1 MKQFVEKF
9 LMDTVVRLS
18 HNKYISAIKEGVI
31 SVIGITIVGSFFL
44 LIAYPP
50 VPNSWFETVGLFK
63 WIAANRDIILMP
75 FQATM
80 SIISI
85 FVIIGTAYH
94 LSRNLELPTIP
105 IILIS
110 LIAFFMTLDWTKA
123 FESVSFSTVV
133 VTNENQSALMEL
145 LKLDSL
151 PNIGDTLSI
160 TSNPLSSLGMI
171 IPMDNMGSKGMF
183 VGFLCVIVVCLVFN
197 FFKKKNLT
205 IKMPDGVP
213 EGVIR
218 SFEALIPLLVIVSLF
233 ELLHLIPALFPN
245 QFPSGII
252 DLHVILQKLFFWLP
266 IIINSL
272 PGALIMVFFI
282 CLLWSLGIH
291 GSSIVEAF
299 TMPILLQLFEA
310 NAQAYISGE
319 AIPYILTNQFYYA
332 FVWIGGGGGTLG
344 LVILMAFVARSKY
357 MKVLGKSSLAPCLF
371 NINEPIVFGT
381 PIVLNPYLIVPYIAG
396 PMVCVIT
403 SYIATK
409 LGLVAQTVA
418 VVPWTFP
425 APLYAYFAT
434 GGDWK
439 SIILV
444 LINLA
449 ILTAIYFPFLIA
461 YDKKLLLEET
471 EENGEN
477 SETK

>member
-1 MKQFVEKF
+1 MNKF
-9 LMDTVVRLS
+9 IENVLLNSVVKLS
-18 HNKYISAIKEGVI
+18 NNKYISAIKEGVI
-31 SVIGITIVGSFFL
+31 SVISITIVGSFFL

-50 VPNSWFETVGLFK
+50 VPSSWFETVGLFK
-63 WIAANRDIILMP
+63 WIALNRDIILMP

-105 IILIS
+105 TILIS

-123 FESVSFSTVV
+123 LEAVSFSQVV
-133 VTNENQSALMEL
+133 VTEENQIALMEL

-151 PNIGDTLSI
+151 PNIGETFNVS
-160 TSNPLSSLGMI
+160 SAPLKSLDLI

-183 VGFLCVIVVCLVFN
+183 VGFLCVIVVCFIFN

-233 ELLHLIPALFPN
+233 ELLHLIPALFPK

-282 CLLWSLGIH
+282 CFLWCLGIH

-344 LVILMAFVARSKY
+344 LVILMAFVAKSKY

-381 PIVLNPYLIVPYIAG
+381 PIVLNPYLMVPYIAG
-396 PMVCVIT
+396 PMICVVI

-409 LGLVAQTVA
+409 IGFISQTVA

-449 ILTAIYFPFLIA
+449 VLTAMYFPFLIA
-461 YDKKLLLEET
+461 YDKKLLLEEL
-471 EENGEN
+471 EEKN
-477 SETK
+477 K

>member
-1 MKQFVEKF
+1 MNKFVENF
-9 LMDTVVRLS
+9 LLNSVVKLS
-18 HNKYISAIKEGVI
+18 NNKYISAIKEGVI
-31 SVIGITIVGSFFL
+31 SVISITIVGSFFL

-50 VPNSWFETVGLFK
+50 VPSSWFETVGLFK
-63 WIAANRDIILMP
+63 WIASNRDIILMP

-105 IILIS
+105 TILIS

-123 FESVSFSTVV
+123 LEAVSFSQVI
-133 VTNENQSALMEL
+133 VTEENQLVLMEL

-151 PNIGDTLSI
+151 PNIGETFNIS
-160 TSNPLSSLGMI
+160 SNPLNSLGLI

-183 VGFLCVIVVCLVFN
+183 VGFLCVIIVCLIFS
-197 FFKKKNLT
+197 FFKRKNWT

-233 ELLHLIPALFPN
+233 ELLHLIPALFPK

-252 DLHVILQKLFFWLP
+252 DLHAILQKLFFWLP

-282 CLLWSLGIH
+282 CFLWCLGIH

-310 NAQAYISGE
+310 NAQAYINGE

-344 LVILMAFVARSKY
+344 LVILMAFIAKSKY

-381 PIVLNPYLIVPYIAG
+381 PIVLNPYLMIPYIAG
-396 PMVCVIT
+396 PMVCVII

-409 LGLVAQTVA
+409 IGFISQTVA

-439 SIILV
+439 AIILV
-444 LINLA
+444 LINLS
-449 ILTAIYFPFLIA
+449 ILTAMYFPFLIA
-461 YDKKLLLEET
+461 YDKKLLLEEL
-471 EENGEN
+471 EEN
-477 SETK
+477 K